1 MDPTMFIEQTTS
13 GVPAPIWFIQL
24 FKVLGFTLHMVPMN
38 LWYAGLLVALFL
50 HVRGNENA
58 RHFGGRL
65 MRQMPIIIALGVNL
79 GIVPLLFVQTAYHQV
94 FYPAT
99 ILMAWTW
106 LAIIA
111 LLIPAYYG
119 VYLYAWGCKNGEQLP
134 WWKTAAGW
142 CAAGMF
148 IVIGFIFVN
157 GFSLMGHVDRWGELW
172 SNNSIGGAA
181 LGTALNIGDAT
192 LWPRWLLMFGLALQ
206 TTAVWLLVDVEWLD
220 GMWHGRP
227 RSCDSS
233 DPVATAEGGCSTNDD
248 YRRWA
253 WGFAKKLYTFGLVW
267 FAAAGSWYVFGTW
280 PAGLR
285 ETMFQW
291 PMLAITVATALAPGL
306 PWLLMMIGGRRRA
319 VVIFIALAQFG
330 VLGINAVSR
339 QIVQNLELAPFWD
352 VYSMPEDVQWG
363 PLVMFLVAFVIGL
376 GVIGWMIAQIRKC
389 KPA

>member
-1 MDPTMFIEQTTS
+1 MDPMMFIEQTTA
-13 GVPAPIWFIQL
+13 GVPAPIWFIQF

-65 MRQMPIIIALGVNL
+65 MRQMPVIVAIGVNL
-79 GIVPLLFVQTAYHQV
+79 GIVPLLFIQTAYYQV

-119 VYLYAWGCKNGEQLP
+119 VYLYAWGCKNGEKLA
-134 WWKTAAGW
+134 WWQAAAGW

-172 SNNSIGGAA
+172 SNSSVGGAA

-220 GMWHGRP
+220 
-227 RSCDSS
+227 SS
-233 DPVATAEGGCSTNDD
+233 SANDD

-253 WGFAKKLYTFGLVW
+253 WGFAKKLYMFGLVW

-280 PAGLR
+280 SADLY
-285 ETMFQW
+285 ESMFQW
-291 PMLAITVATALAPGL
+291 PVLAVTVATALAPGL
-306 PWLLMMIGGRRRA
+306 PWLLMMVGGRRRA
-319 VVIFIALAQFG
+319 VVVFIALAQFG
-330 VLGINAVSR
+330 VLGVNAVSR
-339 QIVQNLELAPFWD
+339 QVVQNFELAPFWD

-363 PLVMFLVAFVIGL
+363 PLIMFLVVFVVGL
-376 GVIGWMIAQIRKC
+376 GVIGWMIAQIKNC